1 MLTIVLI
8 IKGLPFFSLIEK
20 TALRLVISLR
30 HNTSLFV
37 ASEIIVLKTIVQL
50 HDDVTR
56 KRNTCM
62 CYCLDV
68 WITESV
74 NNNSKNCTIT
84 LIIAYSLK
92 VYVNTKL
99 P

>member
-1 MLTIVLI
+1 MLIIVL
-8 IKGLPFFSLIEK
+8 IKGLPFFSLKEK
-20 TALRLVISLR
+20 KALRLVISLR
-30 HNTSLFV
+30 HNTSLFI

-74 NNNSKNCTIT
+74 NCYVSKFHVLLNNMQGNIDISF
-84 LIIAYSLK
+84 
-92 VYVNTKL
+92 
-99 P
+99 

>member
-1 MLTIVLI
+1 MLPIVL

-20 TALRLVISLR
+20 KAIRLVISLR

-68 WITESV
+68 WITECV
-74 NNNSKNCTIT
+74 NCYLCKFH
-84 LIIAYSLK
+84 
-92 VYVNTKL
+92 VHVNDMQGNIDISF
-99 P
+99 

>member
-8 IKGLPFFSLIEK
+8 KGLPFLSLIEK

-62 CYCLDV
+62 CYCLDM

-74 NNNSKNCTIT
+74 NCYVSKFHVFLNNMQGNIDISF
-84 LIIAYSLK
+84 
-92 VYVNTKL
+92 
-99 P
+99 